1 MDLLKYICQNNEL
14 NTLLMRECDIY
25 FYDKIQQ
32 VAFSNNH
39 EIYSIPCKAFAQD
52 GSGGEFVFLEDD
64 SIGFISSEGD
74 VGRVAET
81 LEELLIFLL
90 HAGCIS
96 DFNCKYLYKNHV
108 LLRSFCAGYLSK
120 TRENYI
126 AKNEDWDKTRSKIA
140 ETLSLPFH
148 PDKLDEFAMKFYQS
162 ATREPIFSCKYIDG
176 ENEYVCD
183 SVLSDIVGLWI
194 TELTGMKREEIESY
208 Q

>member
-1 MDLLKYICQNNEL
+1 MDLLKYIRQNNEL

-126 AKNEDWDKTRSKIA
+126 AN
-140 ETLSLPFH
+140 
-148 PDKLDEFAMKFYQS
+148 EFAMKFYQS